1 MNPWRSLG
9 LDLRLLE
16 ARGLTREGR
25 GGVGYQSEGAQDGQP
40 LHVGE
45 AQLHQAETHDDAVK
59 DVPALLEVEVG
70 VHGHQL
76 GKHFHCKDPGEH
88 LVVGPDQADK
98 GSTTMTTTPRFGA
111 IALCSLIL

>member
-1 MNPWRSLG
+1 MCSWM
-9 LDLRLLE
+9 
-16 ARGLTREGR
+16 TH
-25 GGVGYQSEGAQDGQP
+25 QSEGAQHRKALYVRQG
-40 LHVGE
+40 
-45 AQLHQAETHDDAVK
+45 QLHQTQRYDEAVK
-59 DVPALLEVEVG
+59 TVPALLEVVVG

>member
-76 GKHFHCKDPGEH
+76 HHHLSREDPGEH
-88 LVVGPDQADK
+88 LTPHTHKPVT
-98 GSTTMTTTPRFGA
+98 GSSASSEITVE
-111 IALCSLIL
+111 SLIEIVH